1 MLNALPLNSLGFPKL
16 PKDTR
21 VAVAMSGGVDSSV
34 VAAML
39 KAEGYE
45 VIGLTMQLY
54 DHGAALHKKGA
65 CCAGQ
70 DISDARTV
78 AERFDIPH
86 YVLDYESRF
95 RESVMEKFA
104 DSYLNGETPVPCI
117 ECNRTVKFI
126 DMLKMA
132 QDIDA
137 DVLATGH
144 YVRNERLESGH
155 YGLFRPAD
163 TARDQSYFLYGTTQE
178 QLDYVRFPLGAMTKP
193 EVRALANHYE
203 LVVADKP
210 DSQDICFVP
219 EGNYAK
225 VIEKLRPDSALP
237 GEIIH
242 EDGRKLGGHAGI
254 LNYTIGQRKGLGIAV
269 GEPLHVLKLDA
280 KNRTVLVG
288 PKKSLMRHDFTLKQ
302 VNWLGDAPLSN
313 APFKMY
319 VKVRSVRPPKE
330 ALLTFENGVL
340 NVNLPEGE
348 EGIAPGQ
355 ACVFYET
362 ALENARVFGGG
373 IING

>member
-1 MLNALPLNSLGFPKL
+1 MLNSLGIAKL

-34 VAAML
+34 VAALL
-39 KAEGYE
+39 KSQGYE

-132 QDIDA
+132 QDIEA

-144 YVRNERLESGH
+144 YVRTERLENGR

-163 TARDQSYFLYGTTQE
+163 LARDQSYFLYGTTQE
-178 QLDYVRFPLGAMTKP
+178 QLDYVRFPLGGMTKP
-193 EVRALANHYE
+193 EVRDLATHYG
-203 LVVADKP
+203 LIVADKP

-225 VIEKLRPDSALP
+225 VIEKLRPSSALP

-242 EDGRKLGGHAGI
+242 EDGRVLGDHAGI

-280 KNRTVLVG
+280 QKRTVLVG
-288 PKKSLMRHDFTLKQ
+288 PKASLKRFNFTLKH
-302 VNWLGDAPLSN
+302 VNWLGDVSLSET
-313 APFKMY
+313 PFKMF
-319 VKVRSVRPPKE
+319 VKVRSMRPPKE
-330 ALLTFENGVL
+330 AILRLEKGVL
-340 NVNLPEGE
+340 NVTLPEGE

-355 ACVFYET
+355 ACVFYESE
-362 ALENARVFGGG
+362 LENARVYGGG